1 MASKII
7 DVRTLG
13 NSSVKGDIETNSEN
27 LSRE

>member
-27 LSRE
+27 LFP